1 MTALELT
8 LTRIIL
14 GAVAAV
20 ARRLPV
26 RREVLFASSRD
37 RQLGPQ
43 LAAISAALTAADPTL
58 PQSKQLAPY
67 GYGLAAKVAYLL
79 HLIGAT
85 WALQRARVTV
95 IDNAW
100 LPAHIT
106 TPRAGRSVIQVWHAE
121 GAYKRFGHATR
132 GASSGAD
139 GALRELIHSGYS
151 DALVSSESVRTAYA
165 EAFRMPLGNVH
176 AVGPLR
182 GAWLANSAAVAL
194 RNATLLAR
202 YPELSGKRVLLYAP
216 TFRGRGAQR
225 ETQLTISPEAI
236 AAALPHDWIVAIK
249 AHPLVPATAQTTG
262 TQPTGAESTGAES
275 TSGCCVTLDAATPV
289 DELFPIADA
298 LFTDYS
304 SSIFLWS
311 LLERPLLLAVAD
323 AEEYAQDPGLFLDP
337 RSSESIGTRVSS
349 VQEVVAAL
357 TGAGSHTATD
367 QARWRAFSERY
378 LGPRDALGGGPQRA
392 AAMILERLI
401 SQHTTAA

>member
-8 LTRIIL
+8 LTQIIL

-20 ARRLPV
+20 ACRLPV

-43 LAAISAALTAADPTL
+43 LAAISAALTAADPSL
-58 PQSKQLAPY
+58 PQQRQLAPY

-106 TPRAGRSVIQVWHAE
+106 TPRAECSVIQVWHAE
-121 GAYKRFGHATR
+121 GAYKRFGHAAR

-151 DALVSSESVRTAYA
+151 DALVSSESVRPAYA
-165 EAFRMPLGNVH
+165 EAFRMPLDRVH

-194 RNATLLAR
+194 RKTTLLAQ

-225 ETQLTISPEAI
+225 ETQLTISPDAI

-249 AHPLVPATAQTTG
+249 AHPLVPITAKLS
-262 TQPTGAESTGAES
+262 GAQS
-275 TSGCCVTLDAATPV
+275 TSGRCVTLDAATPV

-323 AEEYAQDPGLFLDP
+323 ADAYTQDPGLFLDP
-337 RSSESIGTRVSS
+337 RSSDSIGTRVNSA
-349 VQEVVAAL
+349 QEVVAAL
-357 TGAGSHTATD
+357 TTVGPSAAVD
-367 QARWRAFSERY
+367 QARQRTFAERY
-378 LGPRDALGGGPQRA
+378 LGPRDALADGPQRA
-392 AAMILERLI
+392 AAMILERLDA
-401 SQHTTAA
+401 QRTNAA

>member
-8 LTRIIL
+8 LTRIVL

-20 ARRLPV
+20 ARRFPV

-43 LAAISAALTAADPTL
+43 LAAISAALTAADPSL
-58 PQSKQLAPY
+58 PQRQQLAPY

-106 TPRAGRSVIQVWHAE
+106 TPRAGCSVVQVWHAE

-139 GALRELIHSGYS
+139 GALHELIHSGYS
-151 DALVSSESVRTAYA
+151 DALVSSESVRPAYA
-165 EAFRMPLGNVH
+165 EAFRMPLDRVH

-182 GAWLANSAAVAL
+182 GAWLADPATVSS
-194 RNATLLAR
+194 RKRTLLAR
-202 YPELSGKRVLLYAP
+202 YPELSGKKVLLYAP

-225 ETQLTISPEAI
+225 ETQLTISPDAI
-236 AAALPHDWIVAIK
+236 AAALPQDWIVAIK
-249 AHPLVPATAQTTG
+249 AHPLVPITAQTT
-262 TQPTGAESTGAES
+262 
-275 TSGCCVTLDAATPV
+275 SGDCVTLDAATPI

-323 AEEYAQDPGLFLDP
+323 ADAYAQDPGLFLDP
-337 RSSESIGTRVSS
+337 RSNESIGTRVNSA
-349 VQEVVAAL
+349 QEVVAAL
-357 TGAGSHTATD
+357 TAVGSSTAVD
-367 QARWRAFSERY
+367 QARQRAFAERY
-378 LGPRDALGGGPQRA
+378 LGPRDALADGPQRA
-392 AAMILERLI
+392 AAMILERLDA
-401 SQHTTAA
+401 QRTNAA

>member
-8 LTRIIL
+8 LTRIVL

-43 LAAISAALTAADPTL
+43 LAAISAALTAADPSL
-58 PQSKQLAPY
+58 PQQRQLAPY

-106 TPRAGRSVIQVWHAE
+106 TPRAGCSVIQVWHAE
-121 GAYKRFGHATR
+121 GAYKRFGHAAR
-132 GASSGAD
+132 GASGGAD
-139 GALRELIHSGYS
+139 GALHELIHSGYS
-151 DALVSSESVRTAYA
+151 DALVSSESVRPAYA
-165 EAFRMPLGNVH
+165 EAFRMPLDRVH

-194 RNATLLAR
+194 RKATLLAR

-225 ETQLTISPEAI
+225 ETQLTIRPEAI
-236 AAALPHDWIVAIK
+236 AAALPPDWVVALK
-249 AHPLVPATAQTTG
+249 AHPLVPITAQL
-262 TQPTGAESTGAES
+262 A
-275 TSGCCVTLDAATPV
+275 SGGCVTLSAATPI

-323 AEEYAQDPGLFLDP
+323 ADAYAQDPGLFFDP
-337 RSSESIGTRVSS
+337 RSSESIGTRVNSA
-349 VQEVVAAL
+349 QEAVAAL
-357 TGAGSHTATD
+357 TAVGSSAAVD
-367 QARWRAFSERY
+367 QAQQRAFAERY
-378 LGPRDALGGGPQRA
+378 LGPRDALADGPQRA
-392 AAMILERLI
+392 AAMILERLDA
-401 SQHTTAA
+401 QRTNAA

>member
-8 LTRIIL
+8 LTRIVL

-43 LAAISAALTAADPTL
+43 LAAISAALTTADPSL
-58 PQSKQLAPY
+58 PQREQLAPY

-106 TPRAGRSVIQVWHAE
+106 TPRAGCSLIQVWHAE
-121 GAYKRFGHATR
+121 GAYKRFGHAAR

-151 DALVSSESVRTAYA
+151 DALVSSERVRPAYA
-165 EAFRMPLGNVH
+165 EAFRMPLNHVH

-194 RNATLLAR
+194 RKTTLLAQ

-225 ETQLTISPEAI
+225 ETQLTIRPDAI
-236 AAALPHDWIVAIK
+236 AAALPSDWIVAIK
-249 AHPLVPATAQTTG
+249 AHPLVPIAAQ
-262 TQPTGAESTGAES
+262 STGAQS
-275 TSGCCVTLDAATPV
+275 TSGGCVTLDAATPV

-323 AEEYAQDPGLFLDP
+323 ADAYAQDPGLFLDP
-337 RSSESIGTRVSS
+337 QSSDSIGTRVNSA
-349 VQEVVAAL
+349 QEVVAAL
-357 TGAGSHTATD
+357 TAVGPNAAAD

-378 LGPRDALGGGPQRA
+378 LGPRDALADGPQRA
-392 AAMILERLI
+392 AVMILERLDAKR
-401 SQHTTAA
+401 TNAA

>member
-1 MTALELT
+1 MTALELA
-8 LTRIIL
+8 LTRIVL
-14 GAVAAV
+14 GAIAAV
-20 ARRLPV
+20 ARRFPV

-37 RQLGPQ
+37 RHLGPQ
-43 LAAISAALTAADPTL
+43 LAAISAALTAADPSL
-58 PQSKQLAPY
+58 LQREQLAPY
-67 GYGLAAKVAYLL
+67 GYGLAAKIAYLL

-85 WALQRARVTV
+85 WALQRARVTM

-106 TPRAGRSVIQVWHAE
+106 TPRAGCSVIQVWHAE

-139 GALRELIHSGYS
+139 GALHELIHHGYS
-151 DALVSSESVRTAYA
+151 EALVSSESVRPAYA
-165 EAFRMPLGNVH
+165 EAFQMPLDRVH

-182 GAWLANSAAVAL
+182 GAWLTSPTSVAARKTA
-194 RNATLLAR
+194 LLAQH
-202 YPELSGKRVLLYAP
+202 PELSGKRVLLYAP

-236 AAALPHDWIVAIK
+236 AAALPQDWIVAIK
-249 AHPLVPATAQTTG
+249 AHPLVPFTSQ
-262 TQPTGAESTGAES
+262 STGAQS
-275 TSGCCVTLDAATPV
+275 TSGGCVTLSAATPI

-323 AEEYAQDPGLFLDP
+323 ADAYAQDPGLFLDP
-337 RSSESIGTRVSS
+337 RSSESIGTCVSS
-349 VQEVVAAL
+349 AQEVVATL
-357 TGAGSHTATD
+357 TAVGSNAAVD
-367 QARWRAFSERY
+367 QARQRAFAERY
-378 LGPRDALGGGPQRA
+378 LGPRDALGDGPQRA
-392 AAMILERLI
+392 AAMILERLDAKR
-401 SQHTTAA
+401 TNAAQTP

>member
-8 LTRIIL
+8 LTRIVL

-20 ARRLPV
+20 ARRLPMQ
-26 RREVLFASSRD
+26 REVLFASSRD

-43 LAAISAALTAADPTL
+43 LAAISAALTAADPSL
-58 PQSKQLAPY
+58 PQQRQLAPY

-106 TPRAGRSVIQVWHAE
+106 TPRAGCSVIQVWHAE
-121 GAYKRFGHATR
+121 GAYKRFGHAAR
-132 GASSGAD
+132 GASGGAD
-139 GALRELIHSGYS
+139 GALHELIHSGYS
-151 DALVSSESVRTAYA
+151 DALVSSESVRPAYA
-165 EAFRMPLGNVH
+165 EAFRMPLDRVH

-194 RNATLLAR
+194 RKATLLAR

-225 ETQLTISPEAI
+225 ETQLTIRPEAI
-236 AAALPHDWIVAIK
+236 AAALPPDWVVALK
-249 AHPLVPATAQTTG
+249 AHPLVPITAQL
-262 TQPTGAESTGAES
+262 A
-275 TSGCCVTLDAATPV
+275 SGGCVTLSAATPI

-323 AEEYAQDPGLFLDP
+323 ADAYAQDPGLFFDP
-337 RSSESIGTRVSS
+337 RSSESIGTRVNSA
-349 VQEVVAAL
+349 QEAVAAL
-357 TGAGSHTATD
+357 TAVGSSAAVD
-367 QARWRAFSERY
+367 QAQQRAFAERY
-378 LGPRDALGGGPQRA
+378 LGPRDALADGPQRA
-392 AAMILERLI
+392 AAMILERLDA
-401 SQHTTAA
+401 QRTNAA

>member
-8 LTRIIL
+8 LTRIVL

-43 LAAISAALTAADPTL
+43 LAAISAALTAADSSL
-58 PQSKQLAPY
+58 PQREQLAPY

-85 WALQRARVTV
+85 WSMQRARVTV

-106 TPRAGRSVIQVWHAE
+106 RLRGGCSVIQVWHAE

-132 GASSGAD
+132 GASSSAD
-139 GALRELIHSGYS
+139 GALHEMIHSGYT
-151 DALVSSESVRTAYA
+151 DALVSSESVRPAYA
-165 EAFRMPLGNVH
+165 EAFRMPLNRVH

-194 RNATLLAR
+194 RKTTLLAQ
-202 YPELSGKRVLLYAP
+202 YPELAGKRVLLYAP

-225 ETQLTISPEAI
+225 ETQLTISPDAI
-236 AAALPHDWIVAIK
+236 AAALPPDWIVAIK
-249 AHPLVPATAQTTG
+249 AHPLVPIAAQTTR
-262 TQPTGAESTGAES
+262 TQPTGAEST
-275 TSGCCVTLDAATPV
+275 SGRCVTLDAAAPV

-337 RSSESIGTRVSS
+337 RSSESIGIRVKSA
-349 VQEVVAAL
+349 QEVVAAL
-357 TGAGSHTATD
+357 TAVEPSAAAE
-367 QARWRAFSERY
+367 QARWREFSERY
-378 LGPRDALGGGPQRA
+378 LGPRDALADGPQRA
-392 AAMILERLI
+392 AAMILERLGAKHMNA
-401 SQHTTAA
+401 S

>member
-8 LTRIIL
+8 LTRIVL

-26 RREVLFASSRD
+26 QREVLFASSRD

-43 LAAISAALTAADPTL
+43 LAAISAALTAADPSL
-58 PQSKQLAPY
+58 PQQRQLAPY

-106 TPRAGRSVIQVWHAE
+106 TPRAGCSVIQVWHAE
-121 GAYKRFGHATR
+121 GAYKRFGHAAR

-139 GALRELIHSGYS
+139 GALHELIHSGYS
-151 DALVSSESVRTAYA
+151 DALVSSESVRPAYA
-165 EAFRMPLGNVH
+165 EAFRMPLDRVH

-194 RNATLLAR
+194 R
-202 YPELSGKRVLLYAP
+202 
-216 TFRGRGAQR
+216 QR
-225 ETQLTISPEAI
+225 ETQLTIRPEAI
-236 AAALPHDWIVAIK
+236 AAALPPDWVVALK
-249 AHPLVPATAQTTG
+249 AHPLVPITAQL
-262 TQPTGAESTGAES
+262 A
-275 TSGCCVTLDAATPV
+275 SGGCVTLSAATPI

-323 AEEYAQDPGLFLDP
+323 ADAYAQDPGLFFDP
-337 RSSESIGTRVSS
+337 RSSESIGTRVNSA
-349 VQEVVAAL
+349 QEAVAAL
-357 TGAGSHTATD
+357 TAVGSSAAVD
-367 QARWRAFSERY
+367 QAQQRAFAERY
-378 LGPRDALGGGPQRA
+378 LGPRDALADGPQRA
-392 AAMILERLI
+392 AAMILERLDA
-401 SQHTTAA
+401 QRTNAA

>member
-8 LTRIIL
+8 LTRIVL

-20 ARRLPV
+20 ARRFPV

-43 LAAISAALTAADPTL
+43 LAAISAALTAADPLL
-58 PQSKQLAPY
+58 PQRKQLAPY
-67 GYGLAAKVAYLL
+67 GYGLTAKVAYLL

-85 WALQRARVTV
+85 WSLQRARVTV

-106 TPRAGRSVIQVWHAE
+106 TPRAGCSVIQVWHAE

-132 GASSGAD
+132 GASSDVD
-139 GALRELIHSGYS
+139 GALHELIHSGYS
-151 DALVSSESVRTAYA
+151 DALVSSESVRPAYA
-165 EAFRMPLGNVH
+165 EAFRMPLNHIH

-182 GAWLANSAAVAL
+182 GAWLADLATVSSRKSA
-194 RNATLLAR
+194 LLAR
-202 YPELSGKRVLLYAP
+202 YPDLSGKRVLLYAP
-216 TFRGRGAQR
+216 TFRGRGEQR
-225 ETQLTISPEAI
+225 QTQLTISPDAI
-236 AAALPHDWIVAIK
+236 AAALPSDWIVAIK
-249 AHPLVPATAQTTG
+249 AHPLVPITAQL
-262 TQPTGAESTGAES
+262 A
-275 TSGCCVTLDAATPV
+275 SGGCVTLSAATPM

-323 AEEYAQDPGLFLDP
+323 ADAYAQDPGLFLDP
-337 RSSESIGTRVSS
+337 RSSDSIGTRVNSA
-349 VQEVVAAL
+349 QEVVAAL
-357 TGAGSHTATD
+357 TAVGSSAAVD
-367 QARWRAFSERY
+367 QARQRAFAERY
-378 LGPRDALGGGPQRA
+378 LGPRDALADGPQRA
-392 AAMILERLI
+392 AAMILERLDAKR
-401 SQHTTAA
+401 TNAA

>member
-1 MTALELT
+1 MTTLELT
-8 LTRIIL
+8 LTRIVL

-43 LAAISAALTAADPTL
+43 LSAISAALNSADLSL
-58 PQSKQLAPY
+58 PQQKQLAPY
-67 GYGLAAKVAYLL
+67 GYGFAAKVAYLL

-106 TPRAGRSVIQVWHAE
+106 TPRAGCSVIQVWHAE
-121 GAYKRFGHATR
+121 GAYKRVGHAAR
-132 GASSGAD
+132 GASGGAD
-139 GALRELIHSGYS
+139 GALHELIHSGYS
-151 DALVSSESVRTAYA
+151 DALVSSESVRPAYA
-165 EAFRMPLGNVH
+165 EAFRMPLDRVH

-194 RNATLLAR
+194 RKATLLAR

-216 TFRGRGAQR
+216 TFRGRGAKR
-225 ETQLTISPEAI
+225 ETQLTISPDAI
-236 AAALPHDWIVAIK
+236 ADALPHDWIVAIK
-249 AHPLVPATAQTTG
+249 AHPLVPITAQL
-262 TQPTGAESTGAES
+262 A
-275 TSGCCVTLDAATPV
+275 SGGCVTLSAATPI

-323 AEEYAQDPGLFLDP
+323 ADAYAQDPGLFFDP
-337 RSSESIGTRVSS
+337 RSSESIGTRVNSA
-349 VQEVVAAL
+349 QEAVAAL
-357 TGAGSHTATD
+357 TAVGSSAAVD
-367 QARWRAFSERY
+367 QAQQRAFAERY
-378 LGPRDALGGGPQRA
+378 LGPRDALADGPQRA
-392 AAMILERLI
+392 AAMILERLDA
-401 SQHTTAA
+401 QRTNAA

>member
-43 LAAISAALTAADPTL
+43 LAAISAALTAADPLL
-58 PQSKQLAPY
+58 PQRKQLAPY

-100 LPAHIT
+100 LPAHVT
-106 TPRAGRSVIQVWHAE
+106 TPRAGCSVIQVWHAE
-121 GAYKRFGHATR
+121 GAYKRFGHAAR

-139 GALRELIHSGYS
+139 GALHELIHSGYS
-151 DALVSSESVRTAYA
+151 DALVSSESVRPAYA
-165 EAFRMPLGNVH
+165 EAFRMPLDRVH
-176 AVGPLR
+176 AVGSLR
-182 GAWLANSAAVAL
+182 GAWLADPATVSSRKSA
-194 RNATLLAR
+194 LLAR
-202 YPELSGKRVLLYAP
+202 YPDLSGKRVLLYAP

-236 AAALPHDWIVAIK
+236 AAALPPDWIVAIK
-249 AHPLVPATAQTTG
+249 AHPLVPITAH
-262 TQPTGAESTGAES
+262 STAAQS
-275 TSGCCVTLDAATPV
+275 ASGGCVTLDAAAPV

-337 RSSESIGTRVSS
+337 RSSESIGIRVKSA
-349 VQEVVAAL
+349 QEVVAAL
-357 TGAGSHTATD
+357 TAVEPSAAAD

-378 LGPRDALGGGPQRA
+378 LGPRDALADGPQRA
-392 AAMILERLI
+392 AAMILERLDT
-401 SQHTTAA
+401 QRTNAA

>member
-8 LTRIIL
+8 LTRIVL

-43 LAAISAALTAADPTL
+43 LAAISAALTAADPSL
-58 PQSKQLAPY
+58 PQREQLAPY
-67 GYGLAAKVAYLL
+67 GYGLAAKFAYLL

-106 TPRAGRSVIQVWHAE
+106 TPRAGCSVIQVWHAE

-132 GASSGAD
+132 GVSSSAD
-139 GALRELIHSGYS
+139 GALHELIHSGYS
-151 DALVSSESVRTAYA
+151 DALVSSESVRPAYA
-165 EAFRMPLGNVH
+165 EAFRMPLSNIH

-194 RNATLLAR
+194 RKTTLLAQ
-202 YPELSGKRVLLYAP
+202 YPKLSEKRVLLYAP

-225 ETQLTISPEAI
+225 ETQLTISPDAI
-236 AAALPHDWIVAIK
+236 AAALPSDWIVAIK
-249 AHPLVPATAQTTG
+249 AHPLVPITAQS
-262 TQPTGAESTGAES
+262 A
-275 TSGCCVTLDAATPV
+275 SGRGVTLDAATPI

-323 AEEYAQDPGLFLDP
+323 ADAYAQDPGLFLDP
-337 RSSESIGTRVSS
+337 RSSESIGTRVNSA
-349 VQEVVAAL
+349 QEVVAAL
-357 TGAGSHTATD
+357 TAVGSSAAAD
-367 QARWRAFSERY
+367 QAQWRAFSERY
-378 LGPRDALGGGPQRA
+378 LGPRDALSDGPQRA
-392 AAMILERLI
+392 AAMILERLD
-401 SQHTTAA
+401 TKRTNAA

>member
-14 GAVAAV
+14 GAVAAG

-43 LAAISAALTAADPTL
+43 LAALSAALTAADPSL
-58 PQSKQLAPY
+58 PQHKQLAPY

-100 LPAHIT
+100 LPAHVT
-106 TPRAGRSVIQVWHAE
+106 TPRAGCSVIQVWHAE
-121 GAYKRFGHATR
+121 GAYKRFGHAAR

-151 DALVSSESVRTAYA
+151 DALVSSESVRPAYA
-165 EAFRMPLGNVH
+165 EAFRMPLDRVH

-182 GAWLANSAAVAL
+182 GSWLANSAAVAL
-194 RNATLLAR
+194 RKTTLLAQ

-249 AHPLVPATAQTTG
+249 AHPLVPIAAKSAGAQ
-262 TQPTGAESTGAES
+262 STGAES
-275 TSGCCVTLDAATPV
+275 TSGGCITLDAATPV

-349 VQEVVAAL
+349 AQEVAAAL
-357 TGAGSHTATD
+357 AAVEPSAAAD

-378 LGPRDALGGGPQRA
+378 LGSRDALADGPQRA
-392 AAMILERLI
+392 AAMILERLDT
-401 SQHTTAA
+401 QRTNAA

>member
-8 LTRIIL
+8 LTRIVL
-14 GAVAAV
+14 GAVAVV
-20 ARRLPV
+20 ARRFPV

-37 RQLGPQ
+37 HQLGPQ
-43 LAAISAALTAADPTL
+43 LAASSAALTATDPSL
-58 PQSKQLAPY
+58 PQREQLAPY
-67 GYGLAAKVAYLL
+67 GYGFAAKVAYLL

-106 TPRAGRSVIQVWHAE
+106 TPRAGCSVIQVWHAE

-132 GASSGAD
+132 GTSSGAD
-139 GALRELIHSGYS
+139 GALQELIHNGYS
-151 DALVSSESVRTAYA
+151 DALVSSESVRPAYA
-165 EAFRMPLGNVH
+165 EAFRMPLDRVH

-182 GAWLANSAAVAL
+182 GAWLASAASVDS
-194 RNATLLAR
+194 RKRTLLAQ
-202 YPELSGKRVLLYAP
+202 YPKLTGKRVLLYAP

-236 AAALPHDWIVAIK
+236 AAALPPDWVVAIK
-249 AHPLVPATAQTTG
+249 AHPLVPITAQSSRA
-262 TQPTGAESTGAES
+262 QSP
-275 TSGCCVTLDAATPV
+275 SGGCVTLDAAMPV

-323 AEEYAQDPGLFLDP
+323 ADAYAQDPGLFLDP

-349 VQEVVAAL
+349 AQEVVAAL
-357 TGAGSHTATD
+357 TAVGSNAAAD

-378 LGPRDALGGGPQRA
+378 LGPRDALGDGPQRA
-392 AAMILERLI
+392 AAMILERLDAKR
-401 SQHTTAA
+401 TNAT

>member
-14 GAVAAV
+14 GAAAAV

-43 LAAISAALTAADPTL
+43 LAAISAALTAADPSL
-58 PQSKQLAPY
+58 PQRKQLAPY

-100 LPAHIT
+100 LPAHVT
-106 TPRAGRSVIQVWHAE
+106 TPRAGCSVIQVWHAE
-121 GAYKRFGHATR
+121 GAYKRFGHAAR

-151 DALVSSESVRTAYA
+151 DALVSSESVRPAYA
-165 EAFRMPLGNVH
+165 EAFRMPLDRVH

-182 GAWLANSAAVAL
+182 GAWLADPATVASRKSA
-194 RNATLLAR
+194 LLAR
-202 YPELSGKRVLLYAP
+202 YPDLSGKRVLLYAP

-236 AAALPHDWIVAIK
+236 AAALPQDWIVAIK
-249 AHPLVPATAQTTG
+249 AHPLVPLTAKLS
-262 TQPTGAESTGAES
+262 GAQS
-275 TSGCCVTLDAATPV
+275 TSGRCVTLDAATPV

-323 AEEYAQDPGLFLDP
+323 ADAYAQDPGLFLDP
-337 RSSESIGTRVSS
+337 QSSDSIGTRVNSA
-349 VQEVVAAL
+349 QEVVAAL
-357 TGAGSHTATD
+357 TGVGSNAPAD

-378 LGPRDALGGGPQRA
+378 LGPRDALADGPQRA
-392 AAMILERLI
+392 AVMILERLDA
-401 SQHTTAA
+401 QRTNAA

>member
-1 MTALELT
+1 
-8 LTRIIL
+8 
-14 GAVAAV
+14 
-20 ARRLPV
+20 V

-43 LAAISAALTAADPTL
+43 LAAISAALTAADPSL
-58 PQSKQLAPY
+58 PQRKQLAPY

-106 TPRAGRSVIQVWHAE
+106 TPRAGCSVIQVWHAE

-139 GALRELIHSGYS
+139 GALHELIHSGYS
-151 DALVSSESVRTAYA
+151 VALVSSESVRPAYA
-165 EAFRMPLGNVH
+165 EAFRMPLSNIH

-194 RNATLLAR
+194 RKTTLLAR

-225 ETQLTISPEAI
+225 ETQLTISPDAI
-236 AAALPHDWIVAIK
+236 AAALPSDWIVAIK
-249 AHPLVPATAQTTG
+249 AHPLVPITAQTT
-262 TQPTGAESTGAES
+262 
-275 TSGCCVTLDAATPV
+275 SGDCVTLDAATPI

-337 RSSESIGTRVSS
+337 RLSDSIGTRVNSA
-349 VQEVVAAL
+349 QEVVAAL
-357 TGAGSHTATD
+357 MAVGSSAAVD
-367 QARWRAFSERY
+367 QARQRAFAERY
-378 LGPRDALGGGPQRA
+378 LGPRDALADGPQRA
-392 AAMILERLI
+392 AAMILERLDAKR
-401 SQHTTAA
+401 TNAA

>member
-8 LTRIIL
+8 LTRIVL

-43 LAAISAALTAADPTL
+43 LAAISAALTAADPSL
-58 PQSKQLAPY
+58 PQREQLAPY
-67 GYGLAAKVAYLL
+67 GYGLAAKIAYLL

-106 TPRAGRSVIQVWHAE
+106 TPRAGCSVIQVWHAE

-139 GALRELIHSGYS
+139 GALHELIHHGYS
-151 DALVSSESVRTAYA
+151 EALVSSENVRSAYA
-165 EAFRMPLGNVH
+165 EAFQMPLDRVH

-182 GAWLANSAAVAL
+182 GAWLTSPASVAARKA
-194 RNATLLAR
+194 ALLAQH
-202 YPELSGKRVLLYAP
+202 PELSGKRVLLYAP
-216 TFRGRGAQR
+216 TFRGRGAHR

-236 AAALPHDWIVAIK
+236 AAALPQDWIVAIK
-249 AHPLVPATAQTTG
+249 AHPLLPFTSQ
-262 TQPTGAESTGAES
+262 STGAQL
-275 TSGCCVTLDAATPV
+275 TSGGCVTLDAATPV
-289 DELFPIADA
+289 DEIFPIADA

-311 LLERPLLLAVAD
+311 LLERPLLLTVAD
-323 AEEYAQDPGLFLDP
+323 ADAYAQDPGLFLDP
-337 RSSESIGTRVSS
+337 RSSESIGTCVSS
-349 VQEVVAAL
+349 AQEVVAAL
-357 TGAGSHTATD
+357 TAVGPSAAVD
-367 QARWRAFSERY
+367 QARQRAFAERY
-378 LGPRDALGGGPQRA
+378 LGPRDALADGPQRA
-392 AAMILERLI
+392 AAMILERLDA
-401 SQHTTAA
+401 QRTNAAQTP

>member
-43 LAAISAALTAADPTL
+43 LAAISAALTAADTSL
-58 PQSKQLAPY
+58 PQRKQLAPY

-85 WALQRARVTV
+85 WSLQRARVTV

-106 TPRAGRSVIQVWHAE
+106 TPRAGCSVIQVWHAE
-121 GAYKRFGHATR
+121 GAYKRFGHAAR

-139 GALRELIHSGYS
+139 GALRDLIHSGYS
-151 DALVSSESVRTAYA
+151 DALVSSESVRPAYA
-165 EAFRMPLGNVH
+165 EAFRMPLDRVH

-182 GAWLANSAAVAL
+182 GAWLADPAAVSSRKSA
-194 RNATLLAR
+194 LLAR
-202 YPELSGKRVLLYAP
+202 YPDLSDKRVLLYAP

-225 ETQLTISPEAI
+225 ETQLTISPDAI

-249 AHPLVPATAQTTG
+249 AHPLVPITAQTT
-262 TQPTGAESTGAES
+262 
-275 TSGCCVTLDAATPV
+275 SGDCVTLDAATPI

-337 RSSESIGTRVSS
+337 RSSESIGIRVHSA
-349 VQEVVAAL
+349 QEVVAAL
-357 TGAGSHTATD
+357 TAVEPSAAAE

-378 LGPRDALGGGPQRA
+378 LGPRDALADGPQRA
-392 AAMILERLI
+392 AAMILERLDA
-401 SQHTTAA
+401 QRTNAA

>member
-8 LTRIIL
+8 LTRIVL
-14 GAVAAV
+14 GAVAAL

-26 RREVLFASSRD
+26 RREVLLASSRD

-43 LAAISAALTAADPTL
+43 LAAISAALTATDPSL
-58 PQSKQLAPY
+58 PQREQLAPY
-67 GYGLAAKVAYLL
+67 GYGFAAKVAYLL

-106 TPRAGRSVIQVWHAE
+106 TPRAGCSVIQVWHAE

-139 GALRELIHSGYS
+139 GALHELIHNGYS
-151 DALVSSESVRTAYA
+151 DALVSSESVRPAYA
-165 EAFRMPLGNVH
+165 EAFRMPLNHVH

-194 RNATLLAR
+194 RKTTLLAQ

-225 ETQLTISPEAI
+225 ETQLTISPDAI
-236 AAALPHDWIVAIK
+236 AAALPSDWIVAIK
-249 AHPLVPATAQTTG
+249 AHPLVPITAQS
-262 TQPTGAESTGAES
+262 A
-275 TSGCCVTLDAATPV
+275 SGRCVTLDAATPI

-323 AEEYAQDPGLFLDP
+323 ADAYAQDPGLFLDP
-337 RSSESIGTRVSS
+337 RSSESIGTRVNSA
-349 VQEVVAAL
+349 QEVVAAL
-357 TGAGSHTATD
+357 TAVGSSAAAD
-367 QARWRAFSERY
+367 QAQWRAFSERY
-378 LGPRDALGGGPQRA
+378 LGPRDALSDGPQRA
-392 AAMILERLI
+392 AAMILERLD
-401 SQHTTAA
+401 TKRTNAA

>member
-1 MTALELT
+1 
-8 LTRIIL
+8 
-14 GAVAAV
+14 
-20 ARRLPV
+20 V

-43 LAAISAALTAADPTL
+43 LAAISAALTAADPSL
-58 PQSKQLAPY
+58 PQREQLAPY
-67 GYGLAAKVAYLL
+67 GYGLTAKVAYLL

-85 WALQRARVTV
+85 WSLQRARVTV

-106 TPRAGRSVIQVWHAE
+106 TPRAGCSVIQVWHAE

-139 GALRELIHSGYS
+139 GALHELIHSGYT
-151 DALVSSESVRTAYA
+151 DALVSSESIRPAYA
-165 EAFRMPLGNVH
+165 EAFRMPLSNVH

-182 GAWLANSAAVAL
+182 GAWLASPASVAL
-194 RNATLLAR
+194 RKTTLLAQ

-225 ETQLTISPEAI
+225 ETQLTISPDAI

-249 AHPLVPATAQTTG
+249 AHPLVPITAKLS
-262 TQPTGAESTGAES
+262 GAQS
-275 TSGCCVTLDAATPV
+275 TSGRCVTLDAATPI

-323 AEEYAQDPGLFLDP
+323 ADAYAQDPGLFLDP
-337 RSSESIGTRVSS
+337 RSSESIGTRVNSA
-349 VQEVVAAL
+349 QEVVAAL
-357 TGAGSHTATD
+357 TAVGSSAAVD
-367 QARWRAFSERY
+367 QARQRAFSERY
-378 LGPRDALGGGPQRA
+378 LGPRNALADGPQRA
-392 AAMILERLI
+392 AVMILERLDA
-401 SQHTTAA
+401 QRTNAA

>member
-1 MTALELT
+1 MTTLELT
-8 LTRIIL
+8 LTRIVL
-14 GAVAAV
+14 GAIAAV

-43 LAAISAALTAADPTL
+43 LAAISAALTAADPSL
-58 PQSKQLAPY
+58 PQREQLAPY

-85 WALQRARVTV
+85 WSLQRARVTV

-100 LPAHIT
+100 LPAHVT
-106 TPRAGRSVIQVWHAE
+106 TPRAGCSVIQVWHAE

-139 GALRELIHSGYS
+139 GALHELIHSGYS
-151 DALVSSESVRTAYA
+151 YALVSSESVRPAYA
-165 EAFRMPLGNVH
+165 EAFRMPLHHVH

-182 GAWLANSAAVAL
+182 GAWLADP
-194 RNATLLAR
+194 ATVSSRKRALLAD

-225 ETQLTISPEAI
+225 ETQLTISPDAI
-236 AAALPHDWIVAIK
+236 AAALPSDWIVAVK
-249 AHPLVPATAQTTG
+249 AHPLVPITAQTT
-262 TQPTGAESTGAES
+262 
-275 TSGCCVTLDAATPV
+275 SGRCVTLDAATPI

-323 AEEYAQDPGLFLDP
+323 ADAYAQDPGLFLDP
-337 RSSESIGTRVSS
+337 RSSESIGTRVNSA
-349 VQEVVAAL
+349 QEVVAAL
-357 TGAGSHTATD
+357 TAVGSSTAVD
-367 QARWRAFSERY
+367 QARQRAFSERY
-378 LGPRDALGGGPQRA
+378 LGPRDALADGPQRT
-392 AAMILERLI
+392 AAMILERLDAKR
-401 SQHTTAA
+401 TNAA

>member
-43 LAAISAALTAADPTL
+43 LAAISAALTAADPSL
-58 PQSKQLAPY
+58 PQRKQLAPY
-67 GYGLAAKVAYLL
+67 GYGLGAKVAYLL

-85 WALQRARVTV
+85 WSLQRARVTV

-100 LPAHIT
+100 LPAHVT
-106 TPRAGRSVIQVWHAE
+106 TPRAGCSVIQVWHAE
-121 GAYKRFGHATR
+121 GAYKRFGHAAR

-139 GALRELIHSGYS
+139 GALHELIHSGYS
-151 DALVSSESVRTAYA
+151 DALVSSESVRPAYA
-165 EAFRMPLGNVH
+165 EAFRMPMDRVH

-182 GAWLANSAAVAL
+182 GAWLADPATVSSRKSA
-194 RNATLLAR
+194 LLAR
-202 YPELSGKRVLLYAP
+202 YPDLSGKRVLLYAP

-249 AHPLVPATAQTTG
+249 AHPLVPITAQTT
-262 TQPTGAESTGAES
+262 
-275 TSGCCVTLDAATPV
+275 SGDCVTLDAATSI

-337 RSSESIGTRVSS
+337 RSSESIGIRVKSA
-349 VQEVVAAL
+349 QEVVAAL
-357 TGAGSHTATD
+357 TAVEPSAAAE

-378 LGPRDALGGGPQRA
+378 LGPRDALADGPQRA
-392 AAMILERLI
+392 AAMILERLDA
-401 SQHTTAA
+401 QRTNAA

>member
-8 LTRIIL
+8 LTRIVL

-26 RREVLFASSRD
+26 QREVLFASSRD

-43 LAAISAALTAADPTL
+43 LAAISAALTAADPSL
-58 PQSKQLAPY
+58 PQQRQLAPY

-106 TPRAGRSVIQVWHAE
+106 TPRAGCSVIQVWHAE
-121 GAYKRFGHATR
+121 GAYKRFGHAAR
-132 GASSGAD
+132 GASGGAD
-139 GALRELIHSGYS
+139 GALHELIHSGYS
-151 DALVSSESVRTAYA
+151 DALVSSESVRPAYA
-165 EAFRMPLGNVH
+165 EAFRMPLDRVH

-194 RNATLLAR
+194 RKATLLAR

-225 ETQLTISPEAI
+225 ETQLTIRPEAI
-236 AAALPHDWIVAIK
+236 AAALPPDWVVALK
-249 AHPLVPATAQTTG
+249 AHPLVPITAQL
-262 TQPTGAESTGAES
+262 A
-275 TSGCCVTLDAATPV
+275 SGGCVTLSAATPI

-323 AEEYAQDPGLFLDP
+323 ADAYAQDPGLFFDP
-337 RSSESIGTRVSS
+337 RSSESIGTRVNSA
-349 VQEVVAAL
+349 QEAVAAL
-357 TGAGSHTATD
+357 TAVGSSAAVD
-367 QARWRAFSERY
+367 QAQQRAFAERY
-378 LGPRDALGGGPQRA
+378 LGPRDALADGPQRA
-392 AAMILERLI
+392 AAMILERLDA
-401 SQHTTAA
+401 QRTNAA

>member
-8 LTRIIL
+8 LTRIVL

-26 RREVLFASSRD
+26 QREVLFASSRD

-43 LAAISAALTAADPTL
+43 LAAISAALTAADPSL
-58 PQSKQLAPY
+58 PQQRQLAPY

-106 TPRAGRSVIQVWHAE
+106 TPRAGCSVIQVWHAE
-121 GAYKRFGHATR
+121 GAYKRVGHAAR
-132 GASSGAD
+132 GASGGAD
-139 GALRELIHSGYS
+139 GALHELIHSGYS
-151 DALVSSESVRTAYA
+151 DALVSSESVRPAYA
-165 EAFRMPLGNVH
+165 EAFRMPLDRVH

-194 RNATLLAR
+194 RKATLLAR

-225 ETQLTISPEAI
+225 ETQLTIRPEAI
-236 AAALPHDWIVAIK
+236 AAALPPDWVVALK
-249 AHPLVPATAQTTG
+249 AHPLVPITAQL
-262 TQPTGAESTGAES
+262 A
-275 TSGCCVTLDAATPV
+275 SGGCVTLSAATPI

-323 AEEYAQDPGLFLDP
+323 ADAYAQDPGLFFDP
-337 RSSESIGTRVSS
+337 RSSESIGTRVNSA
-349 VQEVVAAL
+349 QEAVAAL
-357 TGAGSHTATD
+357 TAVGSSAAVD
-367 QARWRAFSERY
+367 QAQQRAFAERY
-378 LGPRDALGGGPQRA
+378 LGPRDALADGPQRA
-392 AAMILERLI
+392 AAMILERLDA
-401 SQHTTAA
+401 QRTNAA

>member
-8 LTRIIL
+8 LTRIVL

-26 RREVLFASSRD
+26 QREVLFASSRD

-43 LAAISAALTAADPTL
+43 LAAISAALTAADPSL
-58 PQSKQLAPY
+58 PQQRQLAPY

-106 TPRAGRSVIQVWHAE
+106 TPRAGCSVIQVWHAE
-121 GAYKRFGHATR
+121 GAYKRFGHAAR
-132 GASSGAD
+132 GASGGAD
-139 GALRELIHSGYS
+139 GALHELIHSGYS
-151 DALVSSESVRTAYA
+151 DALVSSESVRPAYA
-165 EAFRMPLGNVH
+165 EAFRMPLDRVH

-194 RNATLLAR
+194 RKATLLAR

-225 ETQLTISPEAI
+225 ETQLTIRPEAI
-236 AAALPHDWIVAIK
+236 AAALPPDWVVALK
-249 AHPLVPATAQTTG
+249 AHPLVPITAQL
-262 TQPTGAESTGAES
+262 A
-275 TSGCCVTLDAATPV
+275 SGGCVTLDAATPI

-323 AEEYAQDPGLFLDP
+323 ADAYAQDPGLFFDP
-337 RSSESIGTRVSS
+337 RSSESIGTRVNSA
-349 VQEVVAAL
+349 QEAVAAL
-357 TGAGSHTATD
+357 TAVGSSAAVD
-367 QARWRAFSERY
+367 QAQQRAFAERY
-378 LGPRDALGGGPQRA
+378 LGPRDALADGPQRA
-392 AAMILERLI
+392 AAMILERLDA
-401 SQHTTAA
+401 QRTNAA

>member
-1 MTALELT
+1 MTALELV
-8 LTRIIL
+8 LTRIVL

-43 LAAISAALTAADPTL
+43 LAAISAALTAADPSL
-58 PQSKQLAPY
+58 PQREQLAPY
-67 GYGLAAKVAYLL
+67 GYGLAAKIAYLL

-106 TPRAGRSVIQVWHAE
+106 TPRAGCSVIQVWHAE

-151 DALVSSESVRTAYA
+151 DALVSSESVRPAYA
-165 EAFRMPLGNVH
+165 EAFRMPLSSIH

-182 GAWLANSAAVAL
+182 GAWLANSAAVVL
-194 RNATLLAR
+194 RKTTLLAQ
-202 YPELSGKRVLLYAP
+202 YPELSEKRVLLYAP

-225 ETQLTISPEAI
+225 ETQLTISPDAI
-236 AAALPHDWIVAIK
+236 AAALPSDWIVAIK
-249 AHPLVPATAQTTG
+249 AHPLVPITAQTT
-262 TQPTGAESTGAES
+262 
-275 TSGCCVTLDAATPV
+275 SGDCVTLDAATPV
-289 DELFPIADA
+289 DELFPIADV

-323 AEEYAQDPGLFLDP
+323 ADAYAQDPGLFLDP
-337 RSSESIGTRVSS
+337 RLSDSIGTRVNSA
-349 VQEVVAAL
+349 QEVVAAL
-357 TGAGSHTATD
+357 TAVGSSAAVD
-367 QARWRAFSERY
+367 QARQRAFAERY
-378 LGPRDALGGGPQRA
+378 LGPRDALADGPQRA
-392 AAMILERLI
+392 AAMILERI
-401 SQHTTAA
+401 DAQRTNAS

>member
-43 LAAISAALTAADPTL
+43 LAAISAALTASDPSL
-58 PQSKQLAPY
+58 PQRKQLAPY
-67 GYGLAAKVAYLL
+67 GYGLGAKVAYLL

-85 WALQRARVTV
+85 WSLQRARVTV

-106 TPRAGRSVIQVWHAE
+106 TPRAGCSVIQVWHAE

-139 GALRELIHSGYS
+139 GALRELIHRGYS
-151 DALVSSESVRTAYA
+151 DALVSSESVRPAYA
-165 EAFRMPLGNVH
+165 EAFRMPLDHVH

-182 GAWLANSAAVAL
+182 GAWLAHSAAVAL
-194 RNATLLAR
+194 RKTTLLAR

-225 ETQLTISPEAI
+225 ETQLTISPDAI

-249 AHPLVPATAQTTG
+249 AHPLVPIAAQTT
-262 TQPTGAESTGAES
+262 
-275 TSGCCVTLDAATPV
+275 SGDCVTLDATTPI

-337 RSSESIGTRVSS
+337 RSSESIGIRVKSA
-349 VQEVVAAL
+349 QEVVAAL
-357 TGAGSHTATD
+357 TAVEPSAAAE

-378 LGPRDALGGGPQRA
+378 LGPRDALADGPQRA
-392 AAMILERLI
+392 AAMILERLDA
-401 SQHTTAA
+401 QRTNAA

>member
-8 LTRIIL
+8 LTRIVL

-20 ARRLPV
+20 ACRLSV

-43 LAAISAALTAADPTL
+43 LAAISAALTAADPSL
-58 PQSKQLAPY
+58 RQGKQLAPY

-85 WALQRARVTV
+85 WSMQRARVTV

-106 TPRAGRSVIQVWHAE
+106 APRAGCSVIQVWHAE
-121 GAYKRFGHATR
+121 GAYKRFGHAAR

-139 GALRELIHSGYS
+139 GALHELIHSGYS
-151 DALVSSESVRTAYA
+151 DALVSSESVRPAYA
-165 EAFRMPLGNVH
+165 EAFRMPLDRVH

-194 RNATLLAR
+194 RRATLLAQH
-202 YPELSGKRVLLYAP
+202 PELSGKRVLLYAP

-225 ETQLTISPEAI
+225 ETQLTIRPEAI
-236 AAALPHDWIVAIK
+236 AAALPSDWIVAIK
-249 AHPLVPATAQTTG
+249 AHPLVPITS
-262 TQPTGAESTGAES
+262 ESTGAQS
-275 TSGCCVTLDAATPV
+275 TSGGCVTLSAATPI

-337 RSSESIGTRVSS
+337 RSSESIGTRVNSA
-349 VQEVVAAL
+349 QEVVAAL
-357 TGAGSHTATD
+357 TAEGSNAATD
-367 QARWRAFSERY
+367 QIRQRAFSERY
-378 LGPRDALGGGPQRA
+378 LGPRDALADGPQRT
-392 AAMILERLI
+392 AAMILERLDAKR
-401 SQHTTAA
+401 TNAA

>member
-20 ARRLPV
+20 ARRFPV

-43 LAAISAALTAADPTL
+43 LAAISAALTAADPSL
-58 PQSKQLAPY
+58 PQRKQLAPY
-67 GYGLAAKVAYLL
+67 GYGLGAKVAYLL

-85 WALQRARVTV
+85 WSLQRARVTV

-100 LPAHIT
+100 LPAHVT
-106 TPRAGRSVIQVWHAE
+106 TPRAGCSVIQVWHAE
-121 GAYKRFGHATR
+121 GAYKRFGHAAR

-139 GALRELIHSGYS
+139 GELHELIHSGYS
-151 DALVSSESVRTAYA
+151 DALVSSESVRPAYA
-165 EAFRMPLGNVH
+165 EAFRMPLDRIH

-182 GAWLANSAAVAL
+182 GAWLADPATVSSRKSA
-194 RNATLLAR
+194 LLAR

-225 ETQLTISPEAI
+225 GTQLTISPEAI
-236 AAALPHDWIVAIK
+236 AAALPSDWIVAIK
-249 AHPLVPATAQTTG
+249 AHPLVPITAQSRG
-262 TQPTGAESTGAES
+262 GQSA
-275 TSGCCVTLDAATPV
+275 SGSCVTLDAATPV

-337 RSSESIGTRVSS
+337 RSSESIGIRVHSA
-349 VQEVVAAL
+349 QEVVAAL
-357 TGAGSHTATD
+357 TAMESSGAVD
-367 QARWRAFSERY
+367 QARQRAFAERY
-378 LGPRDALGGGPQRA
+378 LGPRGALGDGPQRA
-392 AAMILERLI
+392 AAMILERLDA
-401 SQHTTAA
+401 QTTNAA

>member
-8 LTRIIL
+8 LTRIVL

-26 RREVLFASSRD
+26 QREVLFASSRD

-43 LAAISAALTAADPTL
+43 LAAISAALTAADPSL
-58 PQSKQLAPY
+58 PQQRQLAPY

-106 TPRAGRSVIQVWHAE
+106 TPRAGCSVIQVWHAE
-121 GAYKRFGHATR
+121 GAYKRFGHAAR
-132 GASSGAD
+132 GASGGAD
-139 GALRELIHSGYS
+139 GALHDLIHRGYS
-151 DALVSSESVRTAYA
+151 DALVSSESVRPAYA
-165 EAFRMPLGNVH
+165 EAFRMPLDRVH

-194 RNATLLAR
+194 RKATLLAR

-225 ETQLTISPEAI
+225 ETQLTIRPEAI
-236 AAALPHDWIVAIK
+236 AAALPPDWVVALK
-249 AHPLVPATAQTTG
+249 AHPLVPITAQL
-262 TQPTGAESTGAES
+262 A
-275 TSGCCVTLDAATPV
+275 SGGCVTLSAATPI

-323 AEEYAQDPGLFLDP
+323 ADAYAQDPGLFFDP
-337 RSSESIGTRVSS
+337 RSSESIGTRVNSA
-349 VQEVVAAL
+349 QEAVAAL
-357 TGAGSHTATD
+357 TAVGSSAAVD
-367 QARWRAFSERY
+367 QAQQRAFAERY
-378 LGPRDALGGGPQRA
+378 LGPRDALADGPQRA
-392 AAMILERLI
+392 AAMILERLDAKR
-401 SQHTTAA
+401 TNAA

>member
-1 MTALELT
+1 MTALELA
-8 LTRIIL
+8 LTRIVL
-14 GAVAAV
+14 GAIAAV
-20 ARRLPV
+20 ARRFPV

-37 RQLGPQ
+37 RHLGPQ
-43 LAAISAALTAADPTL
+43 LAAISAALTAADPSL
-58 PQSKQLAPY
+58 LQREQLAPY
-67 GYGLAAKVAYLL
+67 GYGLAAKIAYLL

-85 WALQRARVTV
+85 WALQRARVTM

-106 TPRAGRSVIQVWHAE
+106 TPRAGCSVIQVWHAE

-139 GALRELIHSGYS
+139 GALHELIHHGYS
-151 DALVSSESVRTAYA
+151 EALVSSESVRPAYA
-165 EAFRMPLGNVH
+165 EAFQMPLDRVH

-182 GAWLANSAAVAL
+182 GAWLTSPTSVAARKTA
-194 RNATLLAR
+194 LLAQH
-202 YPELSGKRVLLYAP
+202 PELSGKRVLLYAP

-236 AAALPHDWIVAIK
+236 AAALPQDWIVAIK
-249 AHPLVPATAQTTG
+249 AHPLVPFTSQ
-262 TQPTGAESTGAES
+262 STGAQS
-275 TSGCCVTLDAATPV
+275 TSGGCVTLNAATPI

-323 AEEYAQDPGLFLDP
+323 ADAYAQDPGLFLDP
-337 RSSESIGTRVSS
+337 RSSESIGTCVSS
-349 VQEVVAAL
+349 AQEVVAAL
-357 TGAGSHTATD
+357 TAVGSNAAVD
-367 QARWRAFSERY
+367 QARQRTFAERY
-378 LGPRDALGGGPQRA
+378 LGPRDALGDGPQRA
-392 AAMILERLI
+392 AAMILERLDAKR
-401 SQHTTAA
+401 TNAAQTP

>member
-43 LAAISAALTAADPTL
+43 LAAISAALTAADPSL
-58 PQSKQLAPY
+58 PQHKQLAPY

-100 LPAHIT
+100 LPAHVT
-106 TPRAGRSVIQVWHAE
+106 TPRAGCSVIQVWHAE
-121 GAYKRFGHATR
+121 GAYKRFGHAAR

-151 DALVSSESVRTAYA
+151 DALVSSESVRPAYA
-165 EAFRMPLGNVH
+165 EAFRMPLDRVH

-182 GAWLANSAAVAL
+182 GSWLANSAAVAL
-194 RNATLLAR
+194 RKTTLLAQ

-249 AHPLVPATAQTTG
+249 AHPLVPIAAKSAGAQSA
-262 TQPTGAESTGAES
+262 GAQS
-275 TSGCCVTLDAATPV
+275 TSGGCITLDAATPV

-349 VQEVVAAL
+349 AQEVAAAL
-357 TGAGSHTATD
+357 AAVEPSAAAD

-378 LGPRDALGGGPQRA
+378 LGSRDALADGPQRA
-392 AAMILERLI
+392 AAMILERLDT
-401 SQHTTAA
+401 QRTNAA

>member
-8 LTRIIL
+8 LTRIVL
-14 GAVAAV
+14 GAVAAL

-26 RREVLFASSRD
+26 RREVLLASSRD

-43 LAAISAALTAADPTL
+43 LAAISAALTATDPSL
-58 PQSKQLAPY
+58 PQREQLAPY
-67 GYGLAAKVAYLL
+67 GYGFAAKVAYLL

-106 TPRAGRSVIQVWHAE
+106 TPRAGCSVIQVWHAE

-139 GALRELIHSGYS
+139 GALHELIHSGYT
-151 DALVSSESVRTAYA
+151 DALVSSESVRSAYA
-165 EAFRMPLGNVH
+165 EAFRIPLNDVH

-182 GAWLANSAAVAL
+182 GAWLADPASVAS
-194 RNATLLAR
+194 RKRTLLAE

-236 AAALPHDWIVAIK
+236 AAALPSNWILAIK
-249 AHPLVPATAQTTG
+249 AHPLVPIATQ
-262 TQPTGAESTGAES
+262 STGSQS
-275 TSGCCVTLDAATPV
+275 TSGGYVTLNAARPI
-289 DELFPIADA
+289 DELFPIADV

-311 LLERPLLLAVAD
+311 LLERPLLLAIAD
-323 AEEYAQDPGLFLDP
+323 AEAYAQDPGLFLDP
-337 RSSESIGTRVSS
+337 RSSESIGTRVNSA
-349 VQEVVAAL
+349 QEVVAAL
-357 TGAGSHTATD
+357 TAVGSNAAAD
-367 QARWRAFSERY
+367 QARQRAFAERY
-378 LGPRDALGGGPQRA
+378 LGPHDALADGPQRA
-392 AAMILERLI
+392 AAMILERLDAKR
-401 SQHTTAA
+401 TNAA

>member
-8 LTRIIL
+8 LTRIVL
-14 GAVAAV
+14 GVVAAV
-20 ARRLPV
+20 ACRLPV

-43 LAAISAALTAADPTL
+43 LAAISAALTAADPSL
-58 PQSKQLAPY
+58 PQREQLAPY
-67 GYGLAAKVAYLL
+67 GYGFAAKVAYLL

-85 WALQRARVTV
+85 WSMQRARVTV

-106 TPRAGRSVIQVWHAE
+106 TARTGCSVIQVWHAE
-121 GAYKRFGHATR
+121 GAYKRFGHAAR

-139 GALRELIHSGYS
+139 GALHELIHSGYS
-151 DALVSSESVRTAYA
+151 DALVSSESVRPAYA
-165 EAFRMPLGNVH
+165 EAFRMPLNHVH

-182 GAWLANSAAVAL
+182 GAWLANSAAVAQ
-194 RNATLLAR
+194 RKTTLLAR

-225 ETQLTISPEAI
+225 ETQLTIRPEAI
-236 AAALPHDWIVAIK
+236 AAALPSDWIVAIK
-249 AHPLVPATAQTTG
+249 AHPLVPITSQ
-262 TQPTGAESTGAES
+262 STGAQS
-275 TSGCCVTLDAATPV
+275 TSGGCVTLSAATPI

-337 RSSESIGTRVSS
+337 RSSESIGTRVNSA
-349 VQEVVAAL
+349 QEVVAAL
-357 TGAGSHTATD
+357 TAEGSNAATD
-367 QARWRAFSERY
+367 QIRQRAFSERY
-378 LGPRDALGGGPQRA
+378 LGPRDALADGPQRT
-392 AAMILERLI
+392 AAMILERLDAKR
-401 SQHTTAA
+401 TNAA

>member
-8 LTRIIL
+8 LTRIVL

-43 LAAISAALTAADPTL
+43 LAAISAALTAADPSL
-58 PQSKQLAPY
+58 PQRKQLAPY
-67 GYGLAAKVAYLL
+67 GYGLGAKVAYLL

-85 WALQRARVTV
+85 WSLQRARVTV

-106 TPRAGRSVIQVWHAE
+106 TPRAGCSVIQVWHAE

-132 GASSGAD
+132 GASSDAD
-139 GALRELIHSGYS
+139 GALHELIHNGYS
-151 DALVSSESVRTAYA
+151 DALVSSESVRPAYA
-165 EAFRMPLGNVH
+165 EAFRMPLNHVH

-194 RNATLLAR
+194 RKTTLLAQ

-225 ETQLTISPEAI
+225 ETQLTISPDAI
-236 AAALPHDWIVAIK
+236 TAALPSDWIVAIK
-249 AHPLVPATAQTTG
+249 AHPLVSITSQ
-262 TQPTGAESTGAES
+262 S
-275 TSGCCVTLDAATPV
+275 TSGRCVTLNTATPI

-323 AEEYAQDPGLFLDP
+323 ADAYAQDPGLFLDP
-337 RSSESIGTRVSS
+337 RSSESIGTRVNS

-357 TGAGSHTATD
+357 TVVGSSAAVD
-367 QARWRAFSERY
+367 QARQRAFAERY
-378 LGPRDALGGGPQRA
+378 LGPRDALADGPQRA
-392 AAMILERLI
+392 AAMILERLDAKR
-401 SQHTTAA
+401 TNAA

>member
-1 MTALELT
+1 MTAIELT
-8 LTRIIL
+8 LTRIAL

-37 RQLGPQ
+37 RRLGPQ
-43 LAAISAALTAADPTL
+43 LAAIAAALSNADPAL
-58 PQSKQLAPY
+58 PQRTQLAPY

-106 TPRAGRSVIQVWHAE
+106 TPRAGCSVIQVWHAE
-121 GAYKRFGHATR
+121 GAYKRFGHAAR
-132 GASSGAD
+132 GASSAAD
-139 GALRELIHSGYS
+139 GALHALIHSGYS
-151 DALVSSESVRTAYA
+151 DALVSSQSVRPAYA
-165 EAFRMPLGNVH
+165 EAFRMPLDRVH

-182 GAWLANSAAVAL
+182 GAWLASADSVAS
-194 RNATLLAR
+194 RKRTLLAQ
-202 YPELSGKRVLLYAP
+202 YPQLAGRRVLLYAP

-225 ETQLTISPEAI
+225 ATQLTISPEAI
-236 AAALPHDWIVAIK
+236 AAALPPDWIVAIK
-249 AHPLVPATAQTTG
+249 AHPLVPITAQAIEAH
-262 TQPTGAESTGAES
+262 PTS
-275 TSGCCVTLDAATPV
+275 SGCVMLDASTPI
-289 DELFPIADA
+289 DELFPIADT

-323 AEEYAQDPGLFLDP
+323 AEEYAQNPGLFLDP
-337 RSSESIGTRVSS
+337 RSSESIGIRVNTA
-349 VQEVVAAL
+349 QDVVAAL
-357 TGAGSHTATD
+357 TEVGSNAAVD
-367 QARWRAFSERY
+367 KAEWRAFVERY
-378 LGPRDALGGGPQRA
+378 LGPREALADGPQRA
-392 AAMILERLI
+392 ASLILERLEAT
-401 SQHTTAA
+401 HTNAA